1 MFEYINKCEEA
12 ISKELK
18 KVDEV
23 VFKNSEKV
31 LNAFREENL
40 SEYHFNE

>member
-18 KVDEV
+18 RVDEV
-23 VFKNSEKV
+23 VLKNSEKV
-31 LNAFREENL
+31 LQNASENGKI
-40 SEYHFNE
+40 